1 MVRQQREPVQL
12 GEKDLHRRISMATR
26 YDPDIL
32 QRFGDRLYS
41 RANWII
47 GWYALIGFRTGWLL
61 DFMVYRLRSV

>member
-1 MVRQQREPVQL
+1 
-12 GEKDLHRRISMATR
+12 MATR

-47 GWYALIGFRTGWLL
+47 GWYALIGFLTGWLL